1 MREHP
6 LRSLLSRLLRGP
18 GNSSQIEL
26 VYRHRG
32 APDDQICIRFS
43 TISRL
48 GKGWFMLEDGD
59 TQIPYHRVLY
69 VRDLASGAPLW
80 EKRQAGLALGRAL
93 CLSACLAFPARQPG
107 RSVPPCPIQPPSHL
121 SEYAE

>member
-32 APDDQICIRFS
+32 APDDQIGIRVS

-48 GKGWFMLEDGD
+48 GMEWFMLEDGD
-59 TQIPYHRVLY
+59 TQIPYHRSLY
-69 VRDLASGAPLW
+69 VRDLASVETVW
-80 EKRQAGLALGRAL
+80 ERRPPGLSSGRAFRV
-93 CLSACLAFPARQPG
+93 SGRRAFPHRQPG
-107 RSVPPCPIQPPSHL
+107 RRLP
-121 SEYAE
+121 

>member
-18 GNSSQIEL
+18 GNSSEIEL

-32 APDDQICIRFS
+32 APDDQIGIKVS
-43 TISRL
+43 TITRL
-48 GKGWFMLEDGD
+48 GKGWFMLEDGE

-69 VRDLASGAPLW
+69 VKDLASGGILW
-80 EKRQAGLALGRAL
+80 EKRESGSASGRGL
-93 CLSACLAFPARQPG
+93 
-107 RSVPPCPIQPPSHL
+107 
-121 SEYAE
+121 